1 MVSAAGRAA
10 KLNPKDLGE
19 ILKKIKVLKN
29 NNLLAGFENYEDA
42 AVYRLNE
49 NQALIFT
56 LDVITPIV
64 DDPYTFGQIAAANA
78 LSDVFAMGG
87 NPLMALNIVCFP
99 ENRLDDLGLILKG
112 GAKKVAE
119 AGAILVGG
127 HTIKDKEP
135 KYGLA
140 VVGLICPEDIIY
152 NYNPQEGDLLIL
164 TKPLGTGILSTAL
177 KGDIAEPTAI
187 KEAIFWMTKLNQLSE
202 ELLKLPIH
210 SLTDITGF
218 GLIGHLSEMLTK
230 NNLGAELWINN
241 MPVIKGLDKY
251 ISLGMIPG
259 GTLKNKE
266 IYSCSVEKNLD
277 LPPEQEIILYDAQ
290 TSGGLL
296 LSISPEQAEKAKE
309 LLSQQGFTLS
319 QIIGKIIKI
328 PSGRKI
334 RIRTKGDGSIF

>member
-1 MVSAAGRAA
+1 M
-10 KLNPKDLGE
+10 
-19 ILKKIKVLKN
+19 
-29 NNLLAGFENYEDA
+29 AGFDKYEDA
-42 AVYRLNE
+42 AVYRLSE

-78 LSDVFAMGG
+78 LSDVFAMGA
-87 NPLMALNIVCFP
+87 NPLMALNIVAFP
-99 ENRLDDLGLILKG
+99 EDRLNDLGLILEG
-112 GAKKVAE
+112 GADKVAE

-140 VVGLICPEDIIY
+140 VVGLISPQDIIY
-152 NYNPQEGDLLIL
+152 NDTSQEGDLLIL

-177 KGDIAEPTAI
+177 KGDVAEPTAV
-187 KEAIFWMTKLNQLSE
+187 KEAIFWMTKLNQLSK

-210 SLTDITGF
+210 GLTDITGF
-218 GLIGHLSEMLTK
+218 GLIGHLNEMLTK
-230 NNLGAELWINN
+230 NNLGAELWINDI
-241 MPVIKGLDKY
+241 PVIDGLDKY

-266 IYSCSVEKNLD
+266 IYSCSVEKNPD
-277 LPPEQEIILYDAQ
+277 ITSEQEIILYDAQ

-296 LSISPEQAEKAKE
+296 LSVSPEQAEKAKK
-309 LLSQQGFTLS
+309 LLFQQGFTSS
-319 QIIGKIIKI
+319 QIIGKILKVSSGGKIKI
-328 PSGRKI
+328 I
-334 RIRTKGDGSIF
+334 

>member
-1 MVSAAGRAA
+1 M
-10 KLNPKDLGE
+10 
-19 ILKKIKVLKN
+19 LKKINVLKD
-29 NNLLAGFENYEDA
+29 NNLLAGFEKYEDA
-42 AVYRLNE
+42 AVYRLSE
-49 NQALIFT
+49 DQALIFT

-78 LSDVFAMGG
+78 LSDIFAMGG
-87 NPLMALNIVCFP
+87 NPLMALNIVAFP
-99 ENRLDDLGLILKG
+99 EDRLDDLGLILKG
-112 GAKKVAE
+112 GAEKVAE

-127 HTIKDKEP
+127 HTMKDKEP

-140 VVGLICPEDIIY
+140 VVGLIHPQNIIY
-152 NYNPQEGDLLIL
+152 NDTTQEGDLLIL

-177 KGDIAEPTAI
+177 KGGITEPTAL
-187 KEAIFWMTKLNQLSE
+187 KEAIFWMTKLNQLSK

-210 SLTDITGF
+210 GLTDVTGF

-230 NNLGAELWINN
+230 NNLGAELWINDI
-241 MPVIKGLDKY
+241 PVIDGLDKY

-266 IYSCSVEKNLD
+266 IYSCSVEKKPD
-277 LPPEQEIILYDAQ
+277 IASEQEIILYDAQ

-309 LLSQQGFTLS
+309 LLFQKGFTSS

-328 PSGRKI
+328 SSGRKI
-334 RIRTKGDGSIF
+334 KII

>member
-1 MVSAAGRAA
+1 
-10 KLNPKDLGE
+10 
-19 ILKKIKVLKN
+19 
-29 NNLLAGFENYEDA
+29 LAGFEKYEDA
-42 AVYRLNE
+42 AVYRLSE
-49 NQALIFT
+49 DRALIFT

-64 DDPYTFGQIAAANA
+64 DDSYTFGQIAAANA

-87 NPLMALNIVCFP
+87 NPLMALNIVAFP
-99 ENRLDDLGLILKG
+99 EDRLDDLGLILKG
-112 GAKKVAE
+112 GAEKVAE

-140 VVGLICPEDIIY
+140 VLGLVHPQDIIY
-152 NYNPQEGDLLIL
+152 NDTTQEGDLLIL

-177 KGDIAEPTAI
+177 KGDMAEPTAL

-210 SLTDITGF
+210 GLTDVTGF
-218 GLIGHLSEMLTK
+218 SLIGHLSEMLTK
-230 NNLGAELWINN
+230 NNLGAELWINEI
-241 MPVIKGLDKY
+241 PVIDGLNKY

-266 IYSCSVEKNLD
+266 IYSCLVEKKLD
-277 LPPEQEIILYDAQ
+277 ITQEQEIILYDAQ

-309 LLSQQGFTLS
+309 LLLQQGFTSS
-319 QIIGKIIKI
+319 QIIGKIIRVS
-328 PSGRKI
+328 SGRKI
-334 RIRTKGDGSIF
+334 KMT

>member
-1 MVSAAGRAA
+1 
-10 KLNPKDLGE
+10 
-19 ILKKIKVLKN
+19 
-29 NNLLAGFENYEDA
+29 LAGFEKYEDA
-42 AVYRLNE
+42 AVYRLSE
-49 NQALIFT
+49 DQALIFT

-78 LSDVFAMGG
+78 LSDIFAMGG
-87 NPLMALNIVCFP
+87 NPLMALNIVAFP
-99 ENRLDDLGLILKG
+99 EDRLDDLGLILKG
-112 GAKKVAE
+112 GAEKVAE

-127 HTIKDKEP
+127 HTMKDKEP

-140 VVGLICPEDIIY
+140 VVGLIHPHNIIY
-152 NYNPQEGDLLIL
+152 NDTTQEGDLLIL

-177 KGDIAEPTAI
+177 KGGITEPTAL
-187 KEAIFWMTKLNQLSE
+187 KEAIFWMTKLNQLSK

-210 SLTDITGF
+210 GLTDVTGF

-230 NNLGAELWINN
+230 NNLGAELWINDI
-241 MPVIKGLDKY
+241 PVIDGLDKY

-266 IYSCSVEKNLD
+266 MYSCSVEKKPD
-277 LPPEQEIILYDAQ
+277 ITSEQEIILYNAQ

-309 LLSQQGFTLS
+309 LLFQKGFTSS

-328 PSGRKI
+328 SSGRKI
-334 RIRTKGDGSIF
+334 KII

>member
-1 MVSAAGRAA
+1 M
-10 KLNPKDLGE
+10 
-19 ILKKIKVLKN
+19 
-29 NNLLAGFENYEDA
+29 AGFEKYEDA
-42 AVYRLNE
+42 AVYRLSDK
-49 NQALIFT
+49 QALIFT

-64 DDPYTFGQIAAANA
+64 DDPYTFGQIAASNA
-78 LSDVFAMGG
+78 LSDIFAMGA
-87 NPLMALNIVCFP
+87 NPLMALNIACFP
-99 ENRLDDLGLILKG
+99 GDRLDDLELVLKG

-140 VVGLICPEDIIY
+140 VVGLIHPQDIIY
-152 NYNPQEGDLLIL
+152 NDTPREEDLLIL

-177 KGDIAEPTAI
+177 KGDIAEPMAV
-187 KEAIFWMTKLNQLSE
+187 KEATSWMTKLNQLSE

-210 SLTDITGF
+210 GLTDITGF
-218 GLIGHLSEMLTK
+218 GLIGHLTEMLTK
-230 NNLGAELWINN
+230 NNLGAELWINDV
-241 MPVIKGLDKY
+241 PLIDGLDKY
-251 ISLGMIPG
+251 ISSGMIPG

-266 IYSCSVEKNLD
+266 IYSCSVETKQGI
-277 LPPEQEIILYDAQ
+277 PSEREIVLYDAQ

-309 LLSQQGFTLS
+309 LLFQQGFTSS
-319 QIIGKIIKI
+319 QIIGKVIKI

-334 RIRTKGDGSIF
+334 RII